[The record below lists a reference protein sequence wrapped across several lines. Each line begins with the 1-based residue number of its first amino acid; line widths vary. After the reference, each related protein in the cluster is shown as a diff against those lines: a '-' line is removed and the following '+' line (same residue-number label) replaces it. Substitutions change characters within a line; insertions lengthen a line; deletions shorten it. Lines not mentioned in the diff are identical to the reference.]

1 MGKPGP
7 APKPADQRQA
17 HPRAKR
23 PGPLTLSLV
32 PADEPA
38 PPPIPPAPRGLLRVT
53 QTRWR
58 TYWAS
63 PVASAVIEADRGSV
77 DRLFRYYDQWERMMR
92 EVAASPFT
100 EGSQGQIV
108 KHPANGLIDR
118 LEAHI
123 SKLEGELG
131 LTPLARSRLGI
142 AVGQARLTAD
152 ELNRRTRK
160 PDRGDSP
167 APPKTVDAEFPEW
180 EDAGAG

>member
-1 MGKPGP
+1 VSKPGP

-23 PGPLTLSLV
+23 PGPLPLSLV
-32 PADEPA
+32 PADPVPA
-38 PPPIPPAPRGLLRVT
+38 PDIPSPPRGLLRAT
-53 QTRWR
+53 QSRWR
-58 TYWAS
+58 AYWTS

-77 DRLFRYYDQWERMMR
+77 DRLFRYYDAWERMMR
-92 EVAASPFT
+92 ESTASPFT
-100 EGSQGQIV
+100 EGSQGQV
-108 KHPANGLIDR
+108 VVHPACARVDK

-123 SKLEGELG
+123 AKLEGELG

-142 AVGQARLTAD
+142 AVGQAQLTAD

-167 APPKTVDAEFPEW
+167 SPPQTVDADFAEFEA
-180 EDAGAG
+180 AGG